1 MSVVMKIYRSNLVND
16 ILMASTF
23 LEVKDR
29 INENIVK
36 LKAQNISPKDLDKYI
51 ATALA
56 DLKDLNESVLGYD
69 QYANIIT
76 AKVYLKE
83 LNNTSVSTA
92 S

>member
-23 LEVKDR
+23 QEVKER
-29 INENIVK
+29 INESIIK
-36 LKAQNISPKDLDKYI
+36 LKAQKISPNDLDKYI
-51 ATALA
+51 VTTLA
-56 DLKDLNESVLGYD
+56 DLKDLNESALGYD

-83 LNNTSVSTA
+83 LNDPSLSAA

>member
-16 ILMASTF
+16 ILTASTF

-29 INENIVK
+29 INESIVK

-51 ATALA
+51 VTTLA

-83 LNNTSVSTA
+83 LNDTSLSTA